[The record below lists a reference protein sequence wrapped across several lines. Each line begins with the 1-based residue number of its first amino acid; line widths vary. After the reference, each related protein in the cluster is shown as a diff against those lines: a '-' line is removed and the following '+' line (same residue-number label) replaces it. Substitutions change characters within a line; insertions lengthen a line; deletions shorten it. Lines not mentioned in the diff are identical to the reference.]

1 MKKIVCFI
9 VLVSLL
15 ISCGKEK
22 SGSMLVNGNIDGL
35 KKGTVYLQKFVD
47 TLLVAV
53 DSVKINGISNFVLVD
68 DLESPEMYFL
78 TLDKK
83 ENDKIPFFGEKGT
96 ITITSKL
103 EKLIFSAKITG
114 SKNQELL
121 DEYKTMIQ
129 QFRGK
134 ELDFLKDKFDAQK
147 NNNDTLLVKIEDD
160 EKNLIKRKYFYTTNF
175 ALQHKDKEIAPYIA
189 LTELYNANFKLLDTI
204 NKSLTKE
211 IKSSKYGVELD
222 KFISEIRDNE

>member
-121 DEYKTMIQ
+121 DEYKAMIQ

>member
-1 MKKIVCFI
+1 MKKIVCCI

-22 SGSMLVNGNIDGL
+22 TGSMVVNGNIDGL

-53 DSVKINGISNFVLVD
+53 DSVKVNGLSNFVLVD
-68 DLESPEMYFL
+68 ALETPEMYFL

-83 ENDKIPFFGEKGT
+83 ESEKIPFFGEKGT
-96 ITITSKL
+96 LTITSKL
-103 EKLIFSAKITG
+103 EKLLFSTKITG

-121 DEYKTMIQ
+121 DEYKSMIQ

-134 ELDFLKDKFDAQK
+134 ELDFIKDKFDAQRD
-147 NNNDTLLVKIEDD
+147 NDEVLLLKLEDE
-160 EKNLIKRKYFYTTNF
+160 EKNLLKRKYYYTTNF

-189 LTELYNANFKLLDTI
+189 LTELFNANFKLLDTVH
-204 NKSLTKE
+204 KSLTKE
-211 IKSSKYGVELD
+211 IKVSKYGVELD
-222 KFISEIRDNE
+222 KFIAEIKKNE

>member
-1 MKKIVCFI
+1 MKKIIFCC

-22 SGSMLVNGNIDGL
+22 TGSMVVNGNIDGL
-35 KKGTVYLQKFVD
+35 KKGTIYLQKFID
-47 TLLVAV
+47 TLFVAV
-53 DSVKINGISNFVLVD
+53 DSVQLNGLSNFVLVD
-68 DLESPEMYFL
+68 DIQTPEIYYL

-83 ENDKIPFFGEKGT
+83 ENEKIPFFGEKGT
-96 ITITSKL
+96 ITINSKL
-103 EKLIFSAKITG
+103 DKLLISAKITG

-121 DEYKTMIQ
+121 DEYKSMIK

-134 ELDFLKDKFDAQK
+134 ELDFIKEKFDAQK
-147 NNNDTLLVKIEDD
+147 DKNDTLLVKLEDD
-160 EKNLIKRKYFYTTNF
+160 EKNLIKRKYYYTTNF

-211 IKSSKYGVELD
+211 IKASKYGVQLET
-222 KFISEIRDNE
+222 FITEIRENE